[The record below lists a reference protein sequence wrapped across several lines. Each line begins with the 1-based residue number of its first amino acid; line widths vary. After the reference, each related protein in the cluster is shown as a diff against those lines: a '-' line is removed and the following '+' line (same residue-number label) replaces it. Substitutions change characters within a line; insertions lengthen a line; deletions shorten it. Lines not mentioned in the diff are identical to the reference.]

1 MTKELNFLLAGL
13 AFALGAHA
21 EQLTP
26 DDALSRAVSARSV
39 ATRAVD
45 PEGIRLVYTQSTKG
59 MPSVYVFQNPDNRG
73 YLLVSADDV
82 AVPLLGYADSG
93 CFREE
98 EMPPQ
103 LKWWIGEYGRQ
114 IRYAAERNLTCAMPK
129 TRAGR
134 EAVSPLLKT
143 AWNQGTPYDMLTPE
157 IKGQHTP
164 TGCVATAMAQVMKYW
179 NYPDV
184 GQGSATITLPDST
197 KDVMR
202 FRDVPFEWDKMLDR
216 YAGTDY
222 TEAQAGAVARLM
234 KACGYA
240 SGMSYALGG
249 SGAMAIAAA
258 YALIDNFK
266 YSSNIQYYS
275 RNFLSAGEWDDIVYN
290 EIANRRPV
298 MYGGQSTSVGH
309 EFVCDGYDGK
319 GYYHFNWGWGGM
331 SDGYFLLDALN
342 PDAVGTGGGAG
353 GGFNYGQDIIVGVQ
367 PDKGDPFQPP
377 ITQLGMLTGTV
388 VGKII
393 KLTCSENGGWFNTGL
408 NKVTV
413 DMAVKV
419 ESYDTRAADPV
430 YVSLGDN
437 IQLEGPT
444 PPDYRMQ
451 GKIGN
456 VSVALPSGL
465 SDGRYRLTICYRSST
480 PENSPWLPVQTA
492 SYAYNYIDVIKSGS
506 ALTVE
511 NPGEALMTLTDMD
524 LISPLYFGSS
534 CRFRISVANNSAKEL
549 TQSFCPALL
558 LNGQEQMTAE
568 GITITLQPGEK
579 VTREFT
585 TAFDL
590 SEGAKAPEAATVYD
604 LMFYDY
610 NLDYYYDPVK
620 EVTMQPESATAEVT
634 VTDLK
639 IPGKNVFELAL
650 SVKEASVKGYY
661 VSDRNNI
668 EFSASVNCTQG
679 FYGMPVYLVIFPED
693 IYVGNARNVAMVSM
707 GPTPVLS
714 EGESAELSA
723 TLDFGNAGTQV
734 YTAIPYIVE
743 NGDLVQVKNSYCAFK
758 VTDNSGVDSAI
769 SDGTGI
775 AVIYDNSSRHLRVE
789 GAVNA
794 EVYSLDGRS
803 VSRVAGASGI
813 ADVDLS
819 ALSIGIY
826 IVKAEGPDGHSKT
839 VKIAVE

>member
-26 DDALSRAVSARSV
+26 DEALSRAVSARSV
-39 ATRAVD
+39 ATRAIG

-59 MPSVYVFQNPDNRG
+59 VPSVYVFQNPDDRG

-93 CFREE
+93 TFRQE

-114 IRYAAERNLTCAMPK
+114 IQYASERNLPYVAKK

-134 EAVSPLLKT
+134 EAVAPLLKT
-143 AWNQGTPYDMLTPE
+143 TWNQGSPYDMLTPE
-157 IKGQHTP
+157 VDGKHTP

-179 NYPDV
+179 NYPEV
-184 GQGSATITLPDST
+184 GQGSATILLPDST
-197 KDVMR
+197 TDVLA
-202 FRDVPFEWDKMLDR
+202 FRQVPFKWNLMLDQ
-216 YAGTDY
+216 YSEGSYSD
-222 TEAQAGAVARLM
+222 EQAKAVADLM
-234 KACGYA
+234 KACGYSA
-240 SGMSYALGG
+240 NMKYAPDG

-258 YALIDNFK
+258 RAMSNNFK
-266 YSSNIQYYS
+266 YNANIQYYS
-275 RNFLSAGEWDDIVYN
+275 RNFMSASAWDDIIYN
-290 EIANRRPV
+290 ELANKRPV

-342 PDAVGTGGGAG
+342 PNAVGTGGGDG
-353 GGFNYGQDIIVGVQ
+353 GGFNYGQDIIAGVQ
-367 PDKGDPFQPP
+367 PDKGDPFQPSL
-377 ITQLGMLTGTV
+377 TQMGMLTGTV
-388 VGKII
+388 EGNSI
-393 KLTCSENGGWFNTGL
+393 KLTCGDNGGWYNTGL
-408 NKVTV
+408 NNETV
-413 DMAVKV
+413 DIAVKV
-419 ESYDTRAADPV
+419 EKVDTRSGEPV
-430 YVSLGDN
+430 YVSLGEKME
-437 IQLEGPT
+437 LKGPV
-444 PPDYRMQ
+444 PPEYYMQ
-451 GKIGN
+451 GLGGN
-456 VSVALPSGL
+456 VSFEIPKGL
-465 SDGRYRLTICYRSST
+465 GDGRYRMTICYKAST
-480 PENSPWLPVQTA
+480 PADSPWLPVQTV
-492 SYAYNYIDVIKSGS
+492 SNAYNYIDVIKSGS
-506 ALTVE
+506 TLTVE

-620 EVTMQPESATAEVT
+620 EVTMQPESGTAEVT

-668 EFSASVNCTQG
+668 EFSASVNCTHG

-723 TLDFGNAGTQV
+723 TLDFGDAATQV

-743 NGDLVQVKNSYCAFK
+743 NGDLIQVKNSYCAFK